1 MDGGSV
7 GSARVEMPRA
17 RPDGRLV
24 VGVVGFV
31 LYCVYVQQAAALCCG
46 NCLVFP
52 NPGKGLL
59 VSPSISNLRGEI
71 FQIEGSLRVSFEDV
85 LLWAGQQCQS
95 GQQAGGGKII
105 GFALGDH

>member
-1 MDGGSV
+1 MCNGHQILSPVDKATVLPIIGNS
-7 GSARVEMPRA
+7 
-17 RPDGRLV
+17 

-52 NPGKGLL
+52 NPGKELL
-59 VSPSISNLRGEI
+59 VSPSISKLRGEI

-95 GQQAGGGKII
+95 GQ
-105 GFALGDH
+105 